1 MAAQRSAPLLVALAL
16 ASGLAVQAQDLVG
29 CRLVGASLQCIPG
42 VTESAQQQISTF
54 RDQISADLEL
64 EGAIQ
69 QQINGLQSL
78 VIAGEAIQGG
88 LLQATIQADANAA
101 LAPPPV
107 PLVPQE
113 PRNNDVAADRVRP
126 GHDLRARSRRCR
138 SKPDGRGRGQTGRSG
153 EADRFGPGWSRAGAL
168 AQH

>member
-69 QQINGLQSL
+69 QQINGIQSL
-78 VIAGEAIQGG
+78 VIAGEAIEGR
-88 LLQATIQADANAA
+88 LLKATIQADANAA
-101 LAPPPV
+101 LAPPQYHWYRRSPGTTTWLLIESAQGTTYVPAPV
-107 PLVPQE
+107 
-113 PRNNDVAADRVRP
+113 DVGQNLMVVAVV
-126 GHDLRARSRRCR
+126 
-138 SKPDGRGRGQTGRSG
+138 KQDGQVKRIAS
-153 EADRFGPGWSRAGAL
+153 APVGPVL
-168 AQH
+168 AP

>member
-1 MAAQRSAPLLVALAL
+1 MAAQRSASVLVALAL

-88 LLQATIQADANAA
+88 LLEATIQADANAA
-101 LAPPPV
+101 LATPQYHWYRRSPDATTWLLIESAQGTTYVPAPV
-107 PLVPQE
+107 
-113 PRNNDVAADRVRP
+113 DVGQNLMVVAVV
-126 GHDLRARSRRCR
+126 
-138 SKPDGRGRGQTGRSG
+138 KQDGQVKRIAS
-153 EADRFGPGWSRAGAL
+153 APVGPVL
-168 AQH
+168 AP